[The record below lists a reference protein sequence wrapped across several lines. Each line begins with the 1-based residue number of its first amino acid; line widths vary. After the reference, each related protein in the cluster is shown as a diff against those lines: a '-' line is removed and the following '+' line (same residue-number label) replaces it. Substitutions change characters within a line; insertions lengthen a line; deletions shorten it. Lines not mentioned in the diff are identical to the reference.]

1 MQFDIKEKL
10 QNNSQRLDNELSN
23 YFIIED
29 EDVHRLIDAQKYS
42 ILGSGKRIRAFL
54 VMEFARLYGGNYEIA
69 LPYACAVEMI
79 HTSSLVHDDL
89 PCMDNDDFRR
99 GKPANHKAFGENIA
113 LLAGDALLTKA
124 FDIIAQNTKLTPFQN
139 IQAVEILATH
149 TGSNG
154 MLGGQVIDIFAAEN
168 QLDKNTI
175 LKLHTYKTGKLITAS
190 ALLGCLAANIDFN
203 DQKVFAATEYSKK
216 LGLAFQIVDDILD
229 YEEGKREMNSF
240 LSFMSLDEAKA
251 HAQKLTNEAIE
262 VITPYDDGTF
272 VALANYLIERKF

>member
-10 QNNSQRLDNELSN
+10 QNNSQLLDNELSK
-23 YFIIED
+23 YFAIED
-29 EDVHRLIDAQKYS
+29 EDLHRLTDAQKYS
-42 ILGSGKRIRAFL
+42 ILGTGKRIRAFL
-54 VMEFARLYGGNYEIA
+54 VMEFARLYGGNYELA
-69 LPYACAVEMI
+69 LPYACAIEMI
-79 HTSSLVHDDL
+79 HTSSLIHDDL

-124 FDIIAQNTKLTPFQN
+124 FEITAKNEKLTPFQN

-175 LKLHTYKTGKLITAS
+175 LKLHTYKTGKLIIAS
-190 ALLGCLAANIDFN
+190 ALLGCLAANLDFD
-203 DQKVFAATEYSKK
+203 DQKVFVATEYSKK

-240 LSFMSLDEAKA
+240 LSFMSLEEAKT
-251 HAQKLTNEAIE
+251 HAQKLTYEAIDI
-262 VITPYDDGTF
+262 ITPYDDGTF